1 MQEGFIDNLRAL
13 LKKIGI
19 QPKAKDGEIE
29 EPNEIVEYYP
39 GEKYLDN

>member
-19 QPKAKDGEIE
+19 QSKINDTGIE
-29 EPNEIVEYYP
+29 ESNEIVEYYP
-39 GEKYLDN
+39 AENVSK